1 MSIIKHA
8 RVGDIMESLIPD
20 GLWEI
25 NDDTMELTVT
35 STEHS
40 ATVEQVNALIEAEI
54 AKEQAV
60 QYKEDRYYEYPDIR
74 DQLDDLFHAGAFTS
88 EMTAKIQA
96 VKDKYPKP

>member
-1 MSIIKHA
+1 MPIIKHS

-40 ATVEQVNALIEAEI
+40 ATVEQVNALIEVEI

-60 QYKEDRYYEYPDIR
+60 QYKEDRYHEYPDIR

-88 EMTAKIQA
+88 EMAAKIQA

>member
-1 MSIIKHA
+1 MPIIKHA

-35 STEHS
+35 STEYS
-40 ATVEQVNALIEAEI
+40 ATVEQINALIEIEI
-54 AKEQAV
+54 EKEKAV
-60 QYKEDRYYEYPDIR
+60 QYKKDRFYEYPDIR